1 MSDCVNCQCD
11 DIVVCKTACQS
22 LLAQNDDKIKMS
34 ALVLRDSQ
42 LCDIVDQT
50 AKFAYSQWCFNK
62 NMANQMCWLA
72 QNSGGGSAP
81 EPLKYKAG
89 NLISISQDGTISFSG
104 TIPNQAQPYNDSS
117 LRAENEKLK
126 RVLTKIIN
134 NLQASGAWQGGLDG
148 DFVPNRNIAT
158 GNINLFSD
166 SVDGNFFIR
175 TNSSSTENDLAGG
188 IG

>member
-1 MSDCVNCQCD
+1 MSDCVNCQCE
-11 DIVVCKTACQS
+11 DIVVGKTGCQS
-22 LLAQNDDKIKMS
+22 LLAQNDDKIKMH

-62 NMANQMCWLA
+62 NISNQLCWLA
-72 QNSGGGSAP
+72 NNSGGGSAP
-81 EPLKYKAG
+81 TYKAG
-89 NLISISQDGTISFSG
+89 NMITISQDGTISFSG
-104 TIPNQAQPYNDSS
+104 TIPEQAQPYNDSA

-126 RVLTKIIN
+126 RALTKIIN

-158 GNINLFSD
+158 GNINLFSNTT
-166 SVDGNFFIR
+166 DGGHFIR
-175 TNSSSTENDLAGG
+175 TNNGSTENDLAGG